1 MAQYE
6 SSVDFTSD
14 LDEMVDH
21 LTKSLEILQKP
32 EFRHWMQQT
41 DQHYRTGASPFET
54 AHLNLANV
62 VCVASLAASRFQT
75 DIYNLDE

>member
-1 MAQYE
+1 MPRYE
-6 SSVDFTSD
+6 DSSEFTND
-14 LDEMVDH
+14 LDQMVDH
-21 LTKSLEILQKP
+21 LMKSLEILQKP

-54 AHLNLANV
+54 AHLNLTNV
-62 VCVASLAASRFQT
+62 VCLASLESSRFQT